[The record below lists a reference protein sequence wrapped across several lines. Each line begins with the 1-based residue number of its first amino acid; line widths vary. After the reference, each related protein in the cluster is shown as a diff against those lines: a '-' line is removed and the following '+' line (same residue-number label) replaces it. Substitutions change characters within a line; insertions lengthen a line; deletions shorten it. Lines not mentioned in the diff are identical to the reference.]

1 MKYPTIWPQFFTA
14 TIQNWKQLLKNDEFK
29 EIIIEGLKF
38 LVNEKRIE
46 LSAFV
51 IMSNHVH
58 IIWQPLQQYTLTQI
72 QMSFMTQTA
81 KAIKKKLALENPD
94 ILEQLRVNKY
104 DRTYQIWKREPL
116 NIELFTE
123 KAFMQKLEYIHENP
137 VTAAL
142 VNFAEEYKYS
152 SAKFYLEG
160 IDEFDMITHYTSN

>member
-116 NIELFTE
+116 SIELFTE